1 MNLLSDNDLKYLEKA
16 RLNGVEVVLERRYRD
31 YCVYAR
37 TIPASTVW
45 HPVKFLI
52 QLREEY
58 RNVVTTQN
66 FTSAE
71 KLKGALK

>member
-1 MNLLSDNDLKYLEKA
+1 
-16 RLNGVEVVLERRYRD
+16 VVLERRYRD